1 MPFDDLMIT
10 GMKTTEGER
19 FLIGARARGEVIDH
33 DSPGVSHL
41 PFPPPMDRALRKA
54 LDATGIRPYMLMP
67 ESVLRAGLR
76 ELGLTEQDIDRRF
89 EAARKLISTVT
100 EYQLRDD
107 SH

>member
-1 MPFDDLMIT
+1 MRFDDLVIT
-10 GMKTTEGER
+10 GVKTAEGER
-19 FLIGARARGEVIDH
+19 FLIGARARGELIDH
-33 DSPGVSHL
+33 DSIGGSHL
-41 PFPPPMDRALRKA
+41 PFPPPMDRALRRA

-76 ELGLTEQDIDRRF
+76 ELGLSEQDIDGRF

-100 EYQLRDD
+100 EYQLRDN